1 MVFHPTL
8 KHMSDLESR
17 WISPADALA
26 IMARAY
32 ASAMEVDISEA
43 RRRSQ
48 ASILR
53 YLAAGH
59 WPARAGAYH
68 CEFRPFTGRGRKLDK
83 VSNDENDERVIPK
96 GYWQLVEKSGAYIS
110 ANWHLG
116 EFDLPPFEDGAGT
129 YSGFAKNVEFDRS
142 YLPERPFGPALRSED
157 EGTGDP
163 GRTEK
168 GFTLYM
174 AEFERRIER
183 GDTLPTLS
191 EEAAA
196 LMAWFLSQ
204 HPGRQAPTT
213 KTITNR
219 IRAAYNAWKAAP
231 EIN

>member
-1 MVFHPTL
+1 
-8 KHMSDLESR
+8 MSDLESR

-26 IMARAY
+26 IMTRAY
-32 ASAMEVDISEA
+32 ASAMEVDIAEA
-43 RRRSQ
+43 RKRSQ
-48 ASILR
+48 ASIFR

-68 CEFRPFTGRGRKLDK
+68 CEFRPVTGGGQKIDK
-83 VSNDENDERVIPK
+83 VPNDENDERIIPK
-96 GYWQLVEKSGAYIS
+96 DYWQIIVKSGANMS

-116 EFDLPPFEDGAGT
+116 EFDLPPFEDDAGT

-142 YLPERPFGPALRSED
+142 YLPEQSSTAVFRDEA

-174 AEFERRIER
+174 AEFDRRKQR

-196 LMAWFLSQ
+196 LLAWFLNQ

-219 IRAAYNAWKAAP
+219 IRIAYNAWRAAP
-231 EIN
+231 EIK